1 MHHMHLDI
9 FRRDGKRV
17 DAVVDWSIVRTNIE
31 LGKVLSHRSEGG
43 GCLNVCGGSSAHKRT
58 PAARAALAAGRADS
72 NVCSVYD

>member
-43 GCLNVCGGSSAHKRT
+43 G
-58 PAARAALAAGRADS
+58 
-72 NVCSVYD
+72 